1 MTRIEKSIQTEDPM
15 FLGLTFDDDSKLQGT
30 AVSSTNEAVGEGP
43 KDAFP

>member
-1 MTRIEKSIQTEDPM
+1 M
-15 FLGLTFDDDSKLQGT
+15 FLALTFDDDSKLQGI